1 MSKQSKY
8 EADLYEATVGGTW
21 RGTEESW
28 APGQIVARA
37 ALDALPEDEK
47 HHLIQR
53 GVFVPTEIVAT
64 DEPEPAEAGPEPV
77 DEEGAD
83 DAPE

>member
-1 MSKQSKY
+1 MTKQSKY
-8 EADLYEATVGGTW
+8 EAEFYEATVGGTW
-21 RGTEESW
+21 RGTDESW
-28 APGQIVARA
+28 APGQVVARA

-47 HHLIQR
+47 RHLIQR
-53 GVFVPTEIVAT
+53 GVFVPTEIVAPET
-64 DEPEPAEAGPEPV
+64 PDESDEPEPA

>member
-1 MSKQSKY
+1 MTKQSKY
-8 EADLYEATVGGTW
+8 DAELYEATVGGTW
-21 RGTEESW
+21 RGSEESW

-53 GVFVPTEIVAT
+53 GVFVPTEVQEAP
-64 DEPEPAEAGPEPV
+64 DAPDSLAAPADA
-77 DEEGAD
+77 EGAD

>member
-1 MSKQSKY
+1 MSKPSKY
-8 EADLYEATVGGTW
+8 EAELYEATVGGTW
-21 RGTEESW
+21 RGSDESW
-28 APGQIVARA
+28 EPGQIVARA

-53 GVFVPTEIVAT
+53 GVFVPTEVQEAP
-64 DEPEPAEAGPEPV
+64 DAPDSPAESAD
-77 DEEGAD
+77 DEEAP

>member
-1 MSKQSKY
+1 MTKKSKY
-8 EADLYEATVGGTW
+8 DAELYEATQGGTW
-21 RGTEESW
+21 RGSDESW
-28 APGQIVARA
+28 VPGQIVARA

-53 GVFVPTEIVAT
+53 GVFVPTAVVESDSP
-64 DEPEPAEAGPEPV
+64 DEPEPV

-83 DAPE
+83 DAAE